1 MRYDR
6 ETLRSK
12 IEREGDEGIA
22 RFEPSEVPE
31 ELEELWSKALEAR
44 VLFEGLME
52 QLMDELEVVRW
63 L

>member
-12 IEREGDEGIA
+12 IEWEGDEGITW
-22 RFEPSEVPE
+22 FKPSEVPE

-44 VLFEGLME
+44 VLFDDLME
-52 QLMDELEVVRW
+52 QITAELEDE
-63 L
+63 